1 MIIFNIMIKKY
12 SKITKGLFLTSVAL
26 PIILTASCKEE
37 VKQTINKEPEE
48 EKNQKKR

>member
-1 MIIFNIMIKKY
+1 MIKKY

-48 EKNQKKR
+48 EKKPRKKDN